1 MARTVRPTKL
11 PPAPTIL
18 GVYDQSTRRTMNR
31 ARTLATSGI
40 QALLPF
46 RSGRLRKAT
55 RARVRRVEQGYSL
68 SIIPSKKVRYPE
80 RRIGH
85 SAGAGVSARQVAR
98 WVEAGTDGPIVPKH
112 AQSFRLPGGWVSGE
126 VAGQAAQQPF
136 ERFRRGPGQAVT
148 ALIVAGAETAARDI
162 ERVLR

>member
-11 PPAPTIL
+11 PSAPTIL

-40 QALLPF
+40 QALLPA
-46 RSGRLRKAT
+46 RSGRLRSAT

-68 SIIPSKKVRYPE
+68 SIIPSKKVRYPG
-80 RRIGH
+80 RG
-85 SAGAGVSARQVAR
+85 STTGGVSARQVAR
-98 WVEAGTDGPIVPKH
+98 WVEDGTNGPIVPKR

-126 VAGQAAQQPF
+126 VAGQAAQAPF